1 MKGFKLDDTGDVFIN
16 NLDKVPKEPLV
27 FEGATTQ
34 EVIEQGK
41 NLLDIKTFSASGSLT
56 NPALRNNCGTTL
68 STTDGTLNS
77 VTITQVPSGTNTDFT
92 NYTNGYFNIGLENIT
107 PKRNYTISFDY
118 EIISNPLNA
127 TKFFLMANGTG
138 NSCYADVGATS
149 GRTSANF
156 YFADVAGKKY
166 IELRLGGRSCTLSNF
181 MVTEVGQSTEFE
193 PYIAPSPTITN
204 PSPLISLIHNE
215 TKTGYGVALNGI
227 GAAKDVLTINK
238 YTGKAEIQRKCGLIK
253 SYNGETISTDYMST
267 TGELSTGAE
276 VLYVLPEPITES
288 VPYEEPRI
296 KCEIEMIDGN
306 ELLVQTVESV
316 IGTNKGEWVLNKD
329 EGIHFKNL
337 LGKKIDEEVIKNEVF
352 QGLLQVDSSFFMTD
366 FSVEL
371 DAETRKLKIHF
382 SAVNDNGEEV
392 EGVNV
397 WA

>member
-1 MKGFKLDDTGDVFIN
+1 MKGFKLDDTGDIFIN
-16 NLDKVPKEPLV
+16 NLDNVPKEPLV

-34 EVIEQGK
+34 EVIERGK
-41 NLLDIKTFSASGSLT
+41 NLLDIKTFSASSSIT
-56 NPALRNNCGTTL
+56 NPSLRNNYGTTL

-77 VTITQVPSGTNTDFT
+77 VTITQVPSATSIDPTS
-92 NYTNGYFNIGLENIT
+92 YANGFFNLGLQNIT
-107 PKRNYTISFDY
+107 PEQNYTLSFDY
-118 EIISNPLNA
+118 EIITNPLD
-127 TKFFLMANGTG
+127 TGQFVCMANGTG
-138 NSCYADVGATS
+138 TYYYASAPEPS
-149 GRTSANF
+149 GRASVNF
-156 YFADVAGKKY
+156 YFRNLAGKEY
-166 IELRLGGRSCTLSNF
+166 IEIRLGGRSCTLSNF

-204 PSPLISLIHNE
+204 PSPLIGLIHSE
-215 TKTGYGVALNGI
+215 TKTGYGVVLNGI

-238 YTGKAEIQRKCGLIK
+238 YTGKAEIQRKCGTIEN
-253 SYNGETISTDYMST
+253 YNGETISTDYMST
-267 TGELSTGAE
+267 TGELSMGAE
-276 VLYVLPEPITES
+276 VLYILPEPITES

-352 QGLLQVDSSFFMTD
+352 QGLLQVDNSFFMTD

-371 DAETRKLKIHF
+371 DAETRKLKIYF
-382 SAVNDNGEEV
+382 SAVNDNGEELK
-392 EGVNV
+392 GVNV

>member
-41 NLLDIKTFSASGSLT
+41 NLLDLKVFSARPYLSPASST
-56 NPALRNNCGTTL
+56 NGYGTTL

-77 VTITQVPSGTNTDFT
+77 VTITQVPSQTVTDYTSYNNGFIIIFT
-92 NYTNGYFNIGLENIT
+92 DNIT
-107 PKRNYTISFDY
+107 PKKTYKISFDY
-118 EIISNPLNA
+118 EITANPLNA
-127 TKFFLMANGTG
+127 PKFYCMPNEAPTHSFFLDAPGI
-138 NSCYADVGATS
+138 S
-149 GRTSANF
+149 GRAAGEF
-156 YFADVAGKKY
+156 YYENASKKCFE
-166 IELRLGGRSCTLSNF
+166 IRLGGRSCIISNV
-181 MVTEVGQSTEFE
+181 MITDPEESIEFE

-204 PSPLISLIHNE
+204 PSPLISLIHSE

-238 YTGKAEIQRKCGLIK
+238 YSGEAEIQRKCGLIK

-276 VLYVLPEPITES
+276 VLYVLPEPVMETI
-288 VPYEEPRI
+288 PYEEPRI
-296 KCEIEMIDGN
+296 KCEIEMIDGD

-371 DAETRKLKIHF
+371 DAETRKLKIYF
-382 SAVNDNGEEV
+382 SAVNDNGEELK
-392 EGVNV
+392 GVNV